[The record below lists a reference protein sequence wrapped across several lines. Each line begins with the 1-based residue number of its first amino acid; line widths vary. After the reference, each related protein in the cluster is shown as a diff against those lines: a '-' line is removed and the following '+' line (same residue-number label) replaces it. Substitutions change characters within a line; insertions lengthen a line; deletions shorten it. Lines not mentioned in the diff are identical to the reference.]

1 MNKSYIIERDVLT
14 EVWVRHKFTIEA
26 PNEKVAVDIL
36 EKLPDDVTNG
46 HDNIIEVECETLQ
59 NTSRIIT
66 SGINVNKIISHSHQ
80 PKLTFK

>member
-1 MNKSYIIERDVLT
+1 MNKTYIIERDVLT
-14 EVWVRHKFTIEA
+14 EVWVRQKFTIEA

-36 EKLPDDVTNG
+36 KKLPDNITND
-46 HDNIIEVECETLQ
+46 HDNIIEIECETLR

-66 SGINVNKIISHSHQ
+66 SQINVNKIISHPHQ